1 MQKNKQYSIQ
11 INQNT
16 KCARCQQ
23 QDFRL
28 AIQLQSYNLIY
39 LFRQWKNLNVYNL
52 LAANHSNVV
61 QNAFRIF
68 LRKFIKVLVFKFKYH
83 NTHLLGHNSCESEI
97 HRGIQWSHSILFK
110 ICPLLKLLTNM
121 SACLLMLEKIFPL
134 LACSDSFKM

>member
-1 MQKNKQYSIQ
+1 MKEPQCVQLHGCKPLKCC
-11 INQNT
+11 T
-16 KCARCQQ
+16 KC
-23 QDFRL
+23 
-28 AIQLQSYNLIY
+28 IP
-39 LFRQWKNLNVYNL
+39 
-52 LAANHSNVV
+52 H
-61 QNAFRIF
+61 F

-83 NTHLLGHNSCESEI
+83 NTHLLGYNSCDSEI